1 MKSAREAV
9 RRCAVMTCDNY
20 RVLKVIS
27 ELASDRKKDRIVKGQ
42 TSGPAALLCHF
53 LKCALIQL
61 YVSHRF
67 SCCHLQAPPSESVFC
82 CGANNSLIRRLS
94 PHNLLF
100 VFFCEFKQ
108 RSETDALP
116 CCHLWF
122 TLVFNFHRRQ
132 HQTGRKCWRN
142 ENEPLPRLPPP
153 TIKMMNYIKAY
164 PTAEDH
170 LGKIPTC

>member
-27 ELASDRKKDRIVKGQ
+27 ELARGRKKDTNCQRTDER
-42 TSGPAALLCHF
+42 TSGSAALLCHF

-94 PHNLLF
+94 SHNLLF

-108 RSETDALP
+108 RSATDALP
-116 CCHLWF
+116 CCHRWF

-132 HQTGRKCWRN
+132 HQTGRKC
-142 ENEPLPRLPPP
+142 
-153 TIKMMNYIKAY
+153 
-164 PTAEDH
+164 
-170 LGKIPTC
+170 

>member
-27 ELASDRKKDRIVKGQ
+27 ELASDRKRDKNCQRTDERTTG
-42 TSGPAALLCHF
+42 SAAVLRHF
-53 LKCALIQL
+53 LKCTLIEL

-94 PHNLLF
+94 SHNLLF

-108 RSETDALP
+108 RSATDVLS

-122 TLVFNFHRRQ
+122 TLVFNIRLVENVDGTRTSPFPVSL
-132 HQTGRKCWRN
+132 HQPSR
-142 ENEPLPRLPPP
+142 
-153 TIKMMNYIKAY
+153 
-164 PTAEDH
+164 
-170 LGKIPTC
+170 